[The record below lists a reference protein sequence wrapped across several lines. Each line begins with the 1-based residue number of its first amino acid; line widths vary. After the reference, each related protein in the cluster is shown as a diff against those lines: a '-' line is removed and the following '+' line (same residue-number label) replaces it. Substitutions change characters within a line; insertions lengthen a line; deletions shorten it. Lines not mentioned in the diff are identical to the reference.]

1 MKARCC
7 KLIALFAL
15 LSACALPPEHPVT
28 KEQLY
33 QTQIYTYY
41 TIKDSPESVLNA
53 INKEGE
59 VVLEAKYKDSPVYLK
74 ILATSGGLQIS
85 VFER

>member
-1 MKARCC
+1 MKTRYC
-7 KLIALFAL
+7 LLVALFAL
-15 LSACALPPEHPVT
+15 LCACALPPEYLVT

-59 VVLEAKYKDSPVYLK
+59 VVLEAKYKDQPVYIK
-74 ILATSGGLQIS
+74 ILATSKGLQITL
-85 VFER
+85 FER

>member
-1 MKARCC
+1 M
-7 KLIALFAL
+7 LILLAL
-15 LSACALPPEHPVT
+15 LVACALPPEHAIT

-53 INKEGE
+53 INVDGE
-59 VVLEAKYKDSPVYLK
+59 VVLEAKFKDNPVYLK
-74 ILATSGGLQIS
+74 ILATTDGLQVT

>member
-1 MKARCC
+1 MKVRYCL
-7 KLIALFAL
+7 LITLLALI
-15 LSACALPPEHPVT
+15 SACALPPEHPVT

-33 QTQIYTYY
+33 QTQVYTYY
-41 TIKDSPESVLNA
+41 TIKDSPESVLTA

-59 VVLEAKYKDSPVYLK
+59 VVLEAKYKDIPVYIK
-74 ILATSGGLQIS
+74 ILATSSGLKIS

>member
-1 MKARCC
+1 MKTRCC
-7 KLIALFAL
+7 LFIVLLAL
-15 LSACALPPEHPVT
+15 LGACALPPEHPVT

-53 INKEGE
+53 LNNEGE
-59 VVLEAKYKDSPVYLK
+59 VVLEAKYKDAPVYLK
-74 ILATSGGLQIS
+74 ILATRNGLQVS